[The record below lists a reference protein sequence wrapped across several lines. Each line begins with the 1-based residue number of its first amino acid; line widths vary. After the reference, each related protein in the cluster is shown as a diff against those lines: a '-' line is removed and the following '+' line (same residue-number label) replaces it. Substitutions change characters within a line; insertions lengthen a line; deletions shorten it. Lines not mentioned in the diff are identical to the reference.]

1 MLNSSVTFS
10 GWLHKGGTIRLE
22 QGGKGQ
28 AHSQWWP
35 FRSTWRGIVSERRP
49 KKQPSAGG
57 EEVVSLCAPRAVYVK
72 ATIWHAH
79 ASPCFYVPT
88 DGTVCESVFNLND
101 LQKDLCIRMLSF
113 VVVKSCENLNVKR
126 LNSVEWFG
134 MFFVFFIVL
143 SFSLSWCSQLI
154 PLIADIVNLF
164 RYQITLAQKSIN

>member
-72 ATIWHAH
+72 ASIWHAH

-88 DGTVCESVFNLND
+88 DGTVRESVFNLND
-101 LQKDLCIRMLSF
+101 LQKNLCFRMWSF
-113 VVVKSCENLNVKR
+113 VEVKSCENLNVKR

-134 MFFVFFIVL
+134 IGYFFGL
-143 SFSLSWCSQLI
+143 SFSLSWCCQLMS
-154 PLIADIVNLF
+154 LISDIVSPF
-164 RYQITLAQKSIN
+164 RYWIALAEKSIN